1 MTFTDMGLAPEL
13 LAAISRLGFET
24 PTPVQA
30 QVIPRLL
37 ANKGDL
43 VALAQTGTGKTAA
56 FGLPILTMLDHDNRA
71 PQALILC
78 PTRELCVQIARDM
91 EAYAACSSKVRIL
104 AVYGGTPIDA
114 QLRALKRGVH
124 VVVGTPGRMLDIMR
138 RGRIDLTG
146 IQRVILDEADEM
158 LNMGFEEDL
167 QAILAGVPDEAHTL
181 LFSATMPR
189 QVASMAKKYMHD
201 AEEITVGKRNAGAT
215 NVRHDCYV
223 VHQRD
228 RYRTLKRIADFYPDM
243 YGIVFCRTRQDTQG
257 IADWLIRDG
266 YNAEALHGDLT
277 QVQRDR
283 VMGKFRARA
292 LQILVAT
299 DVAARG
305 LDVND
310 LTHVINFNLPDDL
323 NSYTHRSGRTGRAG
337 KSGISVV
344 IVNMR
349 EKSRVQRIQR
359 MIGSKFE
366 FRSVPDGRDVCQAQ
380 LLSMIDRM
388 RGVEVDHE
396 LDLFLPAINA
406 SLEGMER
413 DEIIKRFVALEFRT
427 LLKYYRDTGELATS
441 APASRSNRQ
450 AQPGPRTTPTPP
462 PMPIRKVEEKDA
474 VAPTPPTAATPD
486 SPSAKPSTKD
496 PTKAT
501 TKAPTKTPAKTHDKT
516 RDKASDKSPAPLAP
530 DKSPDKSHAEAPS
543 EAPAKAP
550 AKASAEAPAEAPDE
564 APAPAFAAPAPAAEA
579 SWAPRDIRMF
589 INLGQLDGINPRKL
603 SDLINHE
610 CKREVP
616 VRKVD
621 IMRRYSF
628 FELATEEA
636 KPVMAILSKAAFGGR
651 AIRVEPV
658 DDEMKSKRV
667 KRTERRVK
675 AKAGKSGPHLSHRK
689 RKPGKPGT
697 TGPGKPKRKPGNKKS
712 KRPPQA
718 G

>member
-1 MTFTDMGLAPEL
+1 MTFMNLGLAPEL

-37 ANKGDL
+37 ENKGDL

-71 PQALILC
+71 PQALVLC

-104 AVYGGTPIDA
+104 AVYGGTPIDQ

-138 RGRIDLTG
+138 RGRINLTG

-167 QAILAGVPDEAHTL
+167 EAILAGVPDEAHTL

-189 QVASMAKKYMHD
+189 QVASIAKKYMRN
-201 AEEITVGKRNAGAT
+201 AEEITVGQRNAGAT

-228 RYRTLKRIADFYPDM
+228 RYRTLRRIADFYPDM

-266 YNAEALHGDLT
+266 YDAEALHGDLS
-277 QVQRDR
+277 QMQRDR

-337 KSGISVV
+337 KNGISVV

-396 LDLFLPAINA
+396 LDSFLPAINA
-406 SLEGMER
+406 SLEGMQR

-427 LLKYYRDTGELATS
+427 LIKYYRDTGELATS

-462 PMPIRKVEEKDA
+462 PMPIRQ
-474 VAPTPPTAATPD
+474 VA
-486 SPSAKPSTKD
+486 AKPAAA
-496 PTKAT
+496 PAPPAT
-501 TKAPTKTPAKTHDKT
+501 ATSAPPPAKTPAKAPAKT
-516 RDKASDKSPAPLAP
+516 PAKAPKKTPAKARDNSPAPLTPAKAH
-530 DKSPDKSHAEAPS
+530 DEAPA
-543 EAPAKAP
+543 EAPAKVP
-550 AKASAEAPAEAPDE
+550 AKASAEAPAPAPDE
-564 APAPAFAAPAPAAEA
+564 APAPAFAAPAAEA
-579 SWAPRDIRMF
+579 PWHSREVRMF

-616 VRKVD
+616 VRKID

-628 FELATEEA
+628 FELATEDV

-651 AIRVEPV
+651 SVRTEPV
-658 DDEMKSKRV
+658 DDELKSKRV

-675 AKAGKSGPHLSHRK
+675 AKAGKTGPHLSHRK
-689 RKPGKPGT
+689 GKPGKPGT
-697 TGPGKPKRKPGNKKS
+697 GKHTKRKSAKRKPS
-712 KRPPQA
+712 QSR
-718 G
+718 